1 MSKIIKKGKEVEE
14 KLLSGVSKASDT
26 IKTTIGP
33 SGKCVAIT
41 NPMAGSDITRDGA
54 TVAKSIEL
62 SDPIEN
68 LGASLVKEA
77 AARTEDMAGDGTST
91 TSVLIKEFLT
101 KGRRAVSSGANVNEI
116 KSGMLKAEKWMK
128 EYIKSRAIQVDGDLE
143 KIRMVATVSANN
155 DPSIGNLVIEGMKKV
170 GVNGLITV
178 DTTAGLDTVIEVTT
192 GMKLTRGWS
201 SPLYVTKPAEGV
213 CEMDNPYV
221 LVVGEKI
228 SSVNQLV
235 EILKSVTDPN
245 LGGAH
250 PLLIVCDDIDDT
262 VQTMLLYNVTAGA
275 LRCCVVKGVDFG
287 DSRKNIMADLAVAT
301 GAQYFCPE
309 NGNNVSKAAI
319 QDLGTAGRVVIN
331 RDSCILYDVKGDK
344 QAIADR
350 AAIIKARIDDPS
362 TTKYDL
368 EKFEKRLANLTGGI
382 AIIKAGGA
390 TDAEKNNAKA
400 TIEDSV
406 LASKSAIEEGCCPGG
421 GSVYYQG
428 QQEALKDKKFWKS
441 LKGDE
446 TEGAKIV
453 FSSLPVILKTIGEN
467 SGISGD
473 LLVSKAATWKPGIG
487 YNAKS
492 GKIGVNLVEDG
503 ILDSTK
509 VLRVALENSV
519 SAASMM
525 LLINDVVLDEPK
537 KEDK

>member
-14 KLLSGVSKASDT
+14 KLLSGVSKAVDT
-26 IKTTIGP
+26 IKTTVGP
-33 SGKCVAIT
+33 SGKCVAIA
-41 NPMAGSDITRDGA
+41 NSMAGSDITRDGA
-54 TVAKSIEL
+54 TVAKAIEL

-77 AARTEDMAGDGTST
+77 ASRTEDAAGDATST
-91 TSVLIKEFLT
+91 TSVLIKEFLV
-101 KGRRAVSSGANVNEI
+101 KGRRAISNGANVNEL
-116 KSGMLKAEKWMK
+116 KAGMLKADTWMK
-128 EYIKSRAIQVDGDLE
+128 DYIKSHAIQVGDDLE
-143 KIRMVATVSANN
+143 KIHKVATISANN
-155 DPSIGNLVIEGMKKV
+155 DPAIGDLVVEGMKKV
-170 GVNGLITV
+170 GINGLITV
-178 DTTAGLDTVIEVTT
+178 DTTSGLDTVIEVTT
-192 GMKLTRGWS
+192 GMKLSRGWS
-201 SPLYVTKPAEGV
+201 SPLFVTKPAEGI
-213 CEMDNPYV
+213 CEMDHPYV

-235 EILKSVTDPN
+235 EILKSITDPN
-245 LGGAH
+245 LGGAQ

-309 NGNNVSKAAI
+309 NGNTVSKAAI
-319 QDLGTAGRVVIN
+319 QDLGVADRVVIS
-331 RDSCILYDVKGDK
+331 RDSCILYGVQGDK
-344 QAIADR
+344 QAISER
-350 AAIIKARIDDPS
+350 AAIIKARIDDPN

-390 TDAEKNNAKA
+390 SDAEKNNAKA

-406 LASKSAIEEGCCPGG
+406 LASKSAVEEGCCPGG
-421 GSVYYQG
+421 GSVYFQG
-428 QQEALKDKKFWKS
+428 HLAVNKDKKFWKS

-446 TEGAKIV
+446 VEGANIV
-453 FSSLPVILKTIGEN
+453 FSSLPVILKTIGDN

-473 LLVSKAATWKPGIG
+473 LLISKASSWKAGIG
-487 YNAKS
+487 YNAKTR
-492 GKIGVNLVEDG
+492 KLGVDLVQDG
-503 ILDSTK
+503 VLDSAK
-509 VLRVALENSV
+509 ALRVALENSI

-525 LLINDVVLDEPK
+525 LLIDDVIIDEPN
-537 KEDK
+537 KEEK